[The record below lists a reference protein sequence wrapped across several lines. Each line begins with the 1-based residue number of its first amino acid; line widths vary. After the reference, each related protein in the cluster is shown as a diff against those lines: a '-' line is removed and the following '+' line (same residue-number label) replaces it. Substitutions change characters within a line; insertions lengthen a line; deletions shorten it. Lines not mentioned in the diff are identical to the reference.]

1 MTINKVMIALGR
13 ENREGADPEMV
24 AKWCSEV
31 DGWIARKIRGAG
43 HELAAKRMV
52 HRGLRDALYGV
63 EEGERGAGGAIPQP
77 PAAAAPFTQGGLKGR
92 RAVGDAPYEDED
104 EDAERPPMHPC
115 EGLKPYRYPE
125 DGDRE
130 LLAEAPWDE
139 MYFYYVC
146 AMIDLRKRQ
155 YSDYNNE
162 TELYNSL
169 YSDYARHWRREHAV
183 RDRKTVRWF

>member
-24 AKWCSEV
+24 AKWCSQV
-31 DGWIARKIRGAG
+31 DGWIIQKIRGAG

-63 EEGERGAGGAIPQP
+63 E
-77 PAAAAPFTQGGLKGR
+77 K
-92 RAVGDAPYEDED
+92 D
-104 EDAERPPMHPC
+104 EDAEHPPIHPC
-115 EGLKPYRYPE
+115 FKQGPYRYPE

-162 TELYNSL
+162 MELYNSL

-183 RDRKTVRWF
+183 RDRKRVRWL

>member
-1 MTINKVMIALGR
+1 MERTLR
-13 ENREGADPEMV
+13 R
-24 AKWCSEV
+24 
-31 DGWIARKIRGAG
+31 RG
-43 HELAAKRMV
+43 H
-52 HRGLRDALYGV
+52 
-63 EEGERGAGGAIPQP
+63 GE
-77 PAAAAPFTQGGLKGR
+77 F
-92 RAVGDAPYEDED
+92 
-104 EDAERPPMHPC
+104 H
-115 EGLKPYRYPE
+115 PYRYPE

-162 TELYNSL
+162 MELYNSL

-183 RDRKTVRWF
+183 REHKVVRWF